1 MNPLVSVVVP
11 TYRRNETLKKAL
23 DSLFTQD
30 YSPIEVI
37 VIDDNADKTWNDAVK
52 SIVEEYPSVVYICN
66 RSNFGSAK
74 TRNIG
79 IKASSGE
86 YITFLD
92 DDDLYLPQK
101 ISHQLKP
108 MIDNHAD
115 FSLTDLNLYNEN
127 DKLVDKR
134 VRKYIKSYDGQSL
147 LQYHLMYNMT
157 GTDTI
162 MFKKDYITKIGGFP
176 SIDVGD
182 EFYLMKEAIS
192 GGGKFI
198 YIPGCFVKAYIHT
211 DNSGLSSGKEKI
223 NGEVELYKYK
233 KNYFSD
239 VDRKTQ
245 RYIKMR
251 HYAVLAYTYL
261 RMKKYGCFLLYS
273 AKSFIMSPLSSAK
286 IIINR

>member
-66 RSNFGSAK
+66 KSNFGSAK

-79 IKASSGE
+79 IKASNGE

-101 ISHQLKP
+101 ISHQLKS

-127 DKLVDKR
+127 EKLVDKR
-134 VRKYIKSYDGQSL
+134 VRNYIKSYDGQSL
-147 LQYHLMYNMT
+147 LMSVMN
-157 GTDTI
+157 
-162 MFKKDYITKIGGFP
+162 
-176 SIDVGD
+176 
-182 EFYLMKEAIS
+182 
-192 GGGKFI
+192 FI
-198 YIPGCFVKAYIHT
+198 
-211 DNSGLSSGKEKI
+211 L
-223 NGEVELYKYK
+223 
-233 KNYFSD
+233 
-239 VDRKTQ
+239 
-245 RYIKMR
+245 
-251 HYAVLAYTYL
+251 
-261 RMKKYGCFLLYS
+261 
-273 AKSFIMSPLSSAK
+273 
-286 IIINR
+286 